1 MSSDIHFGPIA
12 DHVGFQVHLT
22 WRAIRKRMLLR
33 SRRAKPS
40 IPRGAY
46 SIPLLIGHNPGM
58 SPRDLA
64 DALFLDQS
72 KVALFLRQLETEGAV
87 ERRPS
92 ADDGRKIKLYLTARG
107 QAHAAESL
115 DKSEALE
122 QPIAGVI
129 TAAERKQLVALL
141 IKLQHGL

>member
-1 MSSDIHFGPIA
+1 MSSDIIFGPIA
-12 DHVGFQVHLT
+12 GHIGFQVHLT

-33 SRRAKPS
+33 SRRAKPT

-46 SIPLLIGHNPGM
+46 SIPLLIGQNPGM
-58 SPRDLA
+58 TPRDLA

-72 KVALFLRQLETEGAV
+72 KVALFLRQLEDEGAV

-92 ADDGRKIKLYLTARG
+92 SEDGRKVELYLTEQG

-122 QPIAGVI
+122 QPIASVLTTEEG
-129 TAAERKQLVALL
+129 KQLVALL

>member
-1 MSSDIHFGPIA
+1 MSSDIIFGPIA
-12 DHVGFQVHLT
+12 DHIGFQVHLT

-40 IPRGAY
+40 VPRGAY
-46 SIPLLIGHNPGM
+46 SVPLLISQNPGM

-72 KVALFLRQLETEGAV
+72 KVALFLRQLEDEGLV

-92 ADDGRKIKLYLTARG
+92 LEDGRRIQLFLTEQGR
-107 QAHAAESL
+107 AHAAESL
-115 DKSEALE
+115 VKSELLE
-122 QPIAGVI
+122 EPIAGVL
-129 TAAERKQLVALL
+129 TAEESTQLVALL

>member
-1 MSSDIHFGPIA
+1 MSSDIIFGPIA
-12 DHVGFQVHLT
+12 DHIGFQVHLT

-40 IPRGAY
+40 VPRGAY
-46 SIPLLIGHNPGM
+46 SVPLLISQNPGM

-72 KVALFLRQLETEGAV
+72 KVALFLRQLEDEELV

-92 ADDGRKIKLYLTARG
+92 LEDGRRIQLFLTQQGR
-107 QAHAAESL
+107 AHAAESL
-115 DKSEALE
+115 VKSELLE
-122 QPIAGVI
+122 EPIAGVL
-129 TAAERKQLVALL
+129 TAEESTQLVALL